1 MTGQTLK
8 GCRCQCAAC
17 DEYFG
22 SERAFDRHRIGRFA
36 EPGQWQGTR
45 GCLTLSDMLA
55 AGWMRSARG
64 FLQQPDPRRAGAGNQ
79 GALQTRAATWAPV
92 AEDVESAA

>member
-1 MTGQTLK
+1 MTGAMLK
-8 GCRCQCAAC
+8 GCRCQCPSC

-55 AGWMRSARG
+55 DGWTRSVRG
-64 FLQQPDPRRAGAGNQ
+64 FLLTPDSRRAGAGIQDPRMTPPATGAQ
-79 GALQTRAATWAPV
+79 GEGP
-92 AEDVESAA
+92 